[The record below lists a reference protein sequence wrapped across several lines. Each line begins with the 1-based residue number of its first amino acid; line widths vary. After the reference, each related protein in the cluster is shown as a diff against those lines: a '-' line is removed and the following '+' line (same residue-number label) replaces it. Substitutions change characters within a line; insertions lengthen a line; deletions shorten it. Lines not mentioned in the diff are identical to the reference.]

1 MKTGFFQSISGNNS
15 SSRLIAFIVVI
26 VALIFAQEVIY
37 FGKQSV
43 IESAAAAGTIFL
55 TIAGPAMAFVFMQK
69 KIEVKQEVKDETP
82 N

>member
-69 KIEVKQEVKDETP
+69 KTEVKQEIKDDTTT
-82 N
+82 